1 MKAQPATF
9 SPQTCRRKISCAMLE
24 SSTQTQC
31 EPSANAAEAARGRA
45 TLFTGLFTGGLLIVV
60 MLAALVAANRI
71 PALEDYALE
80 RDALSYTLFVLLM
93 LAPVCRFRK
102 SSLQMFLSG
111 VLAWVLFVVAYD
123 GAGIVFHDLF
133 QVLRTPF
140 EVLIEGIVVYGVFAV
155 ASWVARMLS
164 HARHEPIQPR
174 RRRSDQ
180 VVSHHQ

>member
-1 MKAQPATF
+1 
-9 SPQTCRRKISCAMLE
+9 MLE
-24 SSTQTQC
+24 ISTHTQC

-71 PALEDYALE
+71 PALDDYALE
-80 RDALSYTLFVLLM
+80 RNAISCTLFVLLM
-93 LAPVCRFRK
+93 LAPVYRFRK

-133 QVLRTPF
+133 QVLDRTPF

-155 ASWVARMLS
+155 ASWVARMIS

-174 RRRSDQ
+174 RRRNDQ
-180 VVSHHQ
+180 VISHHQ